1 MNKKHIFIYLFMA
14 LPALLLTSCLHD
26 QDDTFSDSASARMSK
41 YIQHVDT
48 VLTSAANGWV
58 LNYYP
63 DREQSYGGY
72 VYTLKFDGQNVQV
85 RSELDKPTDV
95 FTSTYKLISDNG
107 PILTFDTYNEA
118 MHFFATPSSSQYE
131 AYDGDFEFIILGV
144 SDDHNTITLKGKRS
158 GNIMYMYRQTD
169 YTAEQYL
176 DSIGAIKSAMSGMK
190 QIITVVGTDTVA
202 VANAGSALTFS
213 YIEDGAEKTEV
224 IPVHYTL
231 EGMAFFKPITFFGQT
246 VNGIKY
252 VDGEDK
258 LPAFDNDKII
268 FEVIILPLN
277 EQVVNGQWYVAY
289 SQLGSYAQPYWDKFK
304 EGTDA
309 EGEIVGYAY
318 FGTLSTGGF
327 GMQFTSG
334 RYRGEIYMD
343 YKLTGEDEITMAV
356 IKDVVGDGNGK
367 WYWNNAYLNYA
378 MFPFG
383 YTTGKTFKLTA
394 PNPKFPT
401 QITLTDTA
409 NDKNVI
415 TLSGSQVTA
424 PFDK

>member
-1 MNKKHIFIYLFMA
+1 MDKKHIFIYLFMA

-26 QDDTFSDSASARMSK
+26 QDDTFNDSASARMSK

-48 VLTSAANGWV
+48 VLTSAKNGWV

-63 DREQSYGGY
+63 HREQIYGGY

-85 RSELDKPTDV
+85 GTEIAAPADV
-95 FTSTYKLISDNG
+95 FTSTYRLVADNG

-118 MHFFATPSSSQYE
+118 MHFFATPSSSMYE
-131 AYDGDFEFIILGV
+131 AYDGDFEFIVMGI
-144 SDDHNTITLKGKRS
+144 SDDQNTITLKGKRS

-176 DSIGAIKSAMSGMK
+176 DSISTIKSAMVGMK

-202 VANAGSALTFS
+202 ISNSGSALTFS
-213 YIEDGAEKTEV
+213 YTENGKDQTET

-231 EGMAFFKPITFFGQT
+231 EGMAFFKPITFLGQT

-252 VDGEDK
+252 IDGADK
-258 LPAFDNDKII
+258 LPAFDNDNII
-268 FEVIILPLN
+268 FEVIVLPLN
-277 EQVVNGQWYVAY
+277 EQFVNGQWYVAY
-289 SQLGSYAQPYWDKFK
+289 SKLGSYAQPYWDKFK
-304 EGTDA
+304 EGTAA
-309 EGEIVGYAY
+309 EGEIVGYAF
-318 FGTLSTGGF
+318 FGALEGNGF

-334 RYRGEIYMD
+334 RFRGMIYMN

-356 IKDVVGDGNGK
+356 TTDVGDNNGK
-367 WYWNNAYLNYA
+367 WYWKNAGLESA

-383 YTTGKTFKLTA
+383 HKTGKTFKLTA
-394 PNPKFPT
+394 NNPKFPS
-401 QITLTDTA
+401 QITLTDKS
-409 NDKNVI
+409 NEENVI
-415 TLSGSQVTA
+415 TLSGTQVTA
-424 PFDK
+424 PFDN